1 MSDPDPKAVFYAQI
15 EELLRA
21 SDVAF
26 ENEFT
31 RLLNEMRDNGTPAT
45 VVEMFED
52 QARVGVDMFRYMISH
67 TLGLSMATSEGK
79 THH

>member
-1 MSDPDPKAVFYAQI
+1 MSDPDPKAVFYAQV

-52 QARVGVDMFRYMISH
+52 KARVCVDMFRYII
-67 TLGLSMATSEGK
+67 
-79 THH
+79 